1 MANFIEMMRHAPC
14 CQCGRVAVQTRRRVL
29 LGASA
34 VVGGRLADSSFGR
47 ALAQAAKPTAAG
59 IIDVHHHLSPP
70 TFITALNKHKLGE
83 RPILNWTPAR
93 SIEDMDRAGVAGS
106 ITSITHPGLWY
117 GDIEETRRLARE
129 CNDYAAKLATDYP
142 GRFGIFASIPL
153 PDIEGSLREIEYA
166 FDTLK
171 ADGIGVMTSFGDKWL
186 GDKTFDPVMR
196 ELDRRNAVLYT
207 HPTVA
212 NCCRNLLPD
221 VHYSV
226 VELATDTTRAI
237 ANLVFTGTA
246 SRYPNIRFIFSHAG
260 GAMPF
265 IYQRFAS
272 YPFLDKGLGLGL
284 NIGERVP
291 NGVLKTLQSFYYDT
305 AQTAYPMA
313 MEPLKKL
320 IGTSQI
326 LFGTDFPFRAS
337 AEYVKALPD
346 SGFTDV
352 ELLAIYRENAIR
364 MMPRLADMRAP

>member
-1 MANFIEMMRHAPC
+1 
-14 CQCGRVAVQTRRRVL
+14 
-29 LGASA
+29 
-34 VVGGRLADSSFGR
+34 
-47 ALAQAAKPTAAG
+47 
-59 IIDVHHHLSPP
+59 
-70 TFITALNKHKLGE
+70 
-83 RPILNWTPAR
+83 
-93 SIEDMDRAGVAGS
+93 MDRAGVAGS

-212 NCCRNLLPD
+212 SCCRNLLPD

-291 NGVLKTLQSFYYDT
+291 NCS
-305 AQTAYPMA
+305 
-313 MEPLKKL
+313 
-320 IGTSQI
+320 
-326 LFGTDFPFRAS
+326 R
-337 AEYVKALPD
+337 
-346 SGFTDV
+346 FTT
-352 ELLAIYRENAIR
+352 IPRKPHIR
-364 MMPRLADMRAP
+364 WQWSR

>member
-1 MANFIEMMRHAPC
+1 VANINEMTLHRPG
-14 CQCGRVAVQTRRRVL
+14 CQCGIGALQTRRNAL

-34 VVGGRLADSSFGR
+34 VVGGLLADSSLGR
-47 ALAQAAKPTAAG
+47 TLAQAVQPNAAG

-70 TFITALNKHKLGE
+70 TFITALNKYKLGE

-93 SIEDMDRAGVAGS
+93 SIEDMDRAGVAVS

-117 GDIEETRRLARE
+117 GDLEETRRLSRE
-129 CNDYAAKLATDYP
+129 CNDYAAKLAADYP
-142 GRFGIFASIPL
+142 GRFGIFSSIPL

-171 ADGIGVMTSFGDKWL
+171 ADGIGVMTSFSDKWL
-186 GDKTFDPVMR
+186 GDKTFDPVMQ
-196 ELDRRNAVLYT
+196 ELDRRKAVLYT

-237 ANLVFTGTA
+237 ANLVFSGTA

-260 GAMPF
+260 GAMPY
-265 IYQRFAS
+265 IYQRFAA
-272 YPFLDKGLGLGL
+272 YPLLDKGLGLGL
-284 NIGERVP
+284 NIGEKVP
-291 NGVLKTLQSFYYDT
+291 SGVLKTLQSFYYDT
-305 AQTAYPMA
+305 AQTAYPTA

-326 LFGTDFPFRAS
+326 LFGTDYPFRAS
-337 AEYVKALPD
+337 ADYVKALPNL
-346 SGFTDV
+346 GFSDA
-352 ELLAIYRENAIR
+352 ELAAIYRENAIR
-364 MMPRLADMRAP
+364 MMPRLADMRVP

>member
-1 MANFIEMMRHAPC
+1 
-14 CQCGRVAVQTRRRVL
+14 
-29 LGASA
+29 
-34 VVGGRLADSSFGR
+34 
-47 ALAQAAKPTAAG
+47 
-59 IIDVHHHLSPP
+59 
-70 TFITALNKHKLGE
+70 
-83 RPILNWTPAR
+83 
-93 SIEDMDRAGVAGS
+93 MDRAGVAGS

-337 AEYVKALPD
+337 ADYVKALPD